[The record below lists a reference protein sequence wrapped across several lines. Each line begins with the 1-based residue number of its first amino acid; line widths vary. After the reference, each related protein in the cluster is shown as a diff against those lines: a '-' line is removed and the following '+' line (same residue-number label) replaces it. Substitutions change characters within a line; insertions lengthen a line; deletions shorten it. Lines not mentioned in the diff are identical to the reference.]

1 MPAKGTKTHGSETT
15 GSERLYARCEQ
26 ILRRS
31 IRSGLPPG
39 TVLLEAQLAKLLGS
53 SRAPVRQALA
63 HLHEEG
69 LVQRSQGR
77 GYLVGRNGHGIP
89 RVKLSVAMLGLDEP
103 GEALRRSLAW
113 EGIYEDVERSI
124 IHRSVFGSARVN
136 EVELASRYGVGRSVA
151 RDVLTRLQ
159 SLGMLAKDERQRWI
173 IVSLD
178 RQRLASLYELR
189 QLLEPAA
196 LRHAMQYA
204 EVALLE
210 EMRRRLQVRRAA
222 YPKVSAN
229 DMNDLEYDLHVRL
242 LSLCR
247 NRELLGALQRTRC
260 TLTLSKHVLGV
271 EMPLPQHDPFMEE
284 HVEVLDAV
292 ITGKAQPAMKA
303 LERHLRSSF
312 PKVADRLEAFRASY
326 TPPPLTYLN

>member
-1 MPAKGTKTHGSETT
+1 
-15 GSERLYARCEQ
+15 
-26 ILRRS
+26 
-31 IRSGLPPG
+31 
-39 TVLLEAQLAKLLGS
+39 
-53 SRAPVRQALA
+53 
-63 HLHEEG
+63 
-69 LVQRSQGR
+69 
-77 GYLVGRNGHGIP
+77 
-89 RVKLSVAMLGLDEP
+89 MLGLDEP

-189 QLLEPAA
+189 RLLEPAA

-271 EMPLPQHDPFMEE
+271 EMPLPRHDPFMEE

-292 ITGKAQPAMKA
+292 ITGKAQLAMKA